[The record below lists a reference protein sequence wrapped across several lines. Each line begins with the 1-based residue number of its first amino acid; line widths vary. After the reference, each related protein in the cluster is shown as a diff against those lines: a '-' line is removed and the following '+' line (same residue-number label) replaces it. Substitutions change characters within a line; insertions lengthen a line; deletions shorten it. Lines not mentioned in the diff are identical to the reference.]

1 MNHLVLDHAV
11 PLVGQRVM
19 ALGCTLIG
27 MIQCQCDAHC
37 VMQVTWQSGA
47 MGQARVGAVCPACH
61 YTFAIQSIG
70 LDHYGQL
77 LFNLDITAPHL
88 EEIPESTTALDS

>member
-11 PLVGQRVM
+11 PIVGQRVM

-37 VMQVTWQSGA
+37 VMQVTWQSGS
-47 MGQARVGAVCPACH
+47 MGAARIGAVCPACH
-61 YTFAIQSIG
+61 FTFAIQSIG
-70 LDHYGQL
+70 VDRAGQL
-77 LFNLDITAPHL
+77 LFNLDIHAPEH
-88 EEIPESTTALDS
+88 PEMPATTALDS

>member
-11 PLVGQRVM
+11 PLVGQRAT

-37 VMQVTWQSGA
+37 VMQVTWQAGS

-70 LDHYGQL
+70 LDRYGQL
-77 LFNLDITAPHL
+77 LFHL
-88 EEIPESTTALDS
+88 EIQAPPPDERLAPTTALDS